1 MWNNRALKPPDSSI
15 ASNPATEIQLEE
27 LMQETW
33 SGCTWS
39 LWPAWPPGFLL
50 PYKWKQHARTACVA
64 VPLGWDLSP
73 GTAPLD
79 SLVGA
84 SQCTLCN
91 RRAEAG
97 SQGLQS
103 LPAGEGWTMMLF
115 SSMHSVS
122 GVIEYVT
129 EPNGG
134 FTSAETDSTSDQN
147 LLFLR
152 QEHAEVAQSRL
163 QVGCRHLWSFP
174 IQFALLSSRD

>member
-1 MWNNRALKPPDSSI
+1 
-15 ASNPATEIQLEE
+15 
-27 LMQETW
+27 
-33 SGCTWS
+33 
-39 LWPAWPPGFLL
+39 
-50 PYKWKQHARTACVA
+50 
-64 VPLGWDLSP
+64 
-73 GTAPLD
+73 
-79 SLVGA
+79 
-84 SQCTLCN
+84 
-91 RRAEAG
+91 
-97 SQGLQS
+97 
-103 LPAGEGWTMMLF
+103 MMLF